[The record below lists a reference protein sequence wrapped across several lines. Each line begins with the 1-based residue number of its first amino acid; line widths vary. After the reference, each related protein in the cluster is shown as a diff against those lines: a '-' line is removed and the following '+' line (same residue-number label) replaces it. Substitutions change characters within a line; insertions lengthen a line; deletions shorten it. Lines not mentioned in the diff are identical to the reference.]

1 MTWKE
6 PVTVRDIASFLG
18 FVGFY
23 ARWIPNFELKALP
36 LRRIIREFNYPD
48 KLTSKMYGQ
57 LEKDTF
63 AYLRDAVLEYPIL
76 IRANPAKRFYLKTD
90 FSALGMGY
98 VLCQPDDS
106 EEALKAMQEE
116 DAGGK
121 CQFDLCLSKL
131 RLHPVLFGSRKCL
144 NNERYFHSF
153 VGEATAAAWAI
164 TKNRHFY
171 GLVRSHY

>member
-1 MTWKE
+1 
-6 PVTVRDIASFLG
+6 
-18 FVGFY
+18 
-23 ARWIPNFELKALP
+23 
-36 LRRIIREFNYPD
+36 
-48 KLTSKMYGQ
+48 
-57 LEKDTF
+57 
-63 AYLRDAVLEYPIL
+63 
-76 IRANPAKRFYLKTD
+76 
-90 FSALGMGY
+90 MGY

-121 CQFDLCLSKL
+121 CQFDLCLSEL